1 MTIVSRRSASASL
14 ALGLCV
20 LTMPLQAEAAQMYA
34 LVVGVDDYIGEAH
47 DLQGAV
53 NDARDIAASLQRSGV
68 KEIVTLVDAE
78 VTKDALEDN
87 WFRLLNKAERGDTV
101 VFSFAGHGAQEP
113 EPPGRH
119 EEEDGKNE
127 NFLLAGFTQEGEGTK
142 QRILDDEVFQWL
154 KVADDRG
161 INVIF
166 IADSCHSGGMSRS
179 ARADGVKFR
188 NGNFGSISDDQL
200 EFPPPAIAKLTE
212 ADFQLATFV
221 AATSE
226 DRLTPEV
233 VIDGAKRGALSWAFA
248 RALEGKADTNGD
260 GVVDQLELLSF
271 LVPAIHAQVE
281 SQQTPQV
288 LPLRARSTAL
298 FPAAGESEATAGSAE
313 AAEAAEAETESTR
326 LNLLIE
332 GETPAEIADLPFVK
346 IVTEKGSHDIVW
358 VSATGTVEHILGGVV
373 AEKVD
378 ASQLLPI
385 LSKWAALKLLKPIA
399 GRSPVNAEVKSGS
412 HRYKKG
418 QPIRISVKGA
428 LHPSMTLF
436 NLPPDGRVELFIPD
450 PTRPAEANTDWRDK
464 EFAEDFKVD
473 KPPYGAEHLVAIF
486 SDEPLSGLHAALKS
500 MSRAQGAAGL
510 PTVLEQSLAGKD
522 VQVGILDIYTSGAE

>member
-1 MTIVSRRSASASL
+1 
-14 ALGLCV
+14 
-20 LTMPLQAEAAQMYA
+20 MYA
-34 LVVGVDDYIGEAH
+34 LVVGVDDYIGEAN
-47 DLQGAV
+47 DLDGAV
-53 NDARDIAASLQRSGV
+53 NDARDIAASLQRSGAT
-68 KEIVTLVDAE
+68 EIVTLTDAQ
-78 VTKDALEDN
+78 VTKEALEDN

-127 NFLLAGFTQEGEGTK
+127 NFLLAGFTVDGEGTK

-188 NGNFGSISDDQL
+188 NGNFGAISDDLLQ
-200 EFPPPAIAKLTE
+200 FPPPEIAQLTE

-298 FPAAGESEATAGSAE
+298 FPAAGEGEPAAG
-313 AAEAAEAETESTR
+313 AAEAAEGEADDEAAK
-326 LNLLIE
+326 LNLLVD
-332 GETPAEIADLPFVK
+332 GETPAEITDLPFLN
-346 IVTEKGSHDIVW
+346 IVTEKGAHDIVW
-358 VSATGTVEHILGGVV
+358 SPATGTVEHILGGVV
-373 AEKVD
+373 AENVD
-378 ASQLLPI
+378 AARLPPI

-399 GRSPVNAEVKSGS
+399 GRSPVNAEVLSGKQ
-412 HRYKKG
+412 RYKKG
-418 QPIRISVKGA
+418 QPIRVSVKGA
-428 LHPSMTLF
+428 THPSMTLF

-450 PTRPAEANTDWRDK
+450 PARPAEAATDWRGK
-464 EFAEDFKVD
+464 KFAEQFKVD

-486 SDEPLSGLHAALKS
+486 SDEPLSELHAALKG
-500 MSRAQGAAGL
+500 MSRAEGAAAL
-510 PTVLEQSLAGKD
+510 RAALEQSLAGKD
-522 VQVGILDIYTSGAE
+522 VQVGILDIYTSGEE